1 MAYKALYNKYRSQT
15 FDELVGQEAVVT
27 TLKNA
32 LRTNKISHAYL
43 FSGPRGTGKTSVAR
57 LFSKAL
63 NCEEGL
69 GHQCNNCENCK
80 LISEG
85 NHPDVVEIDAAS
97 NSGVDEVRNLIDKV
111 KYSPIKGRYKI
122 YIIDE
127 VHMMTNS
134 AFNALLK
141 TLEEPPEY
149 VIFILCTTEPYKLLP
164 TILSRCQRFEFNK
177 IPNATLKNLITRVLA
192 NENVKAEDEAV
203 DLIVELA
210 NGGARDAL
218 SILDQLIAYCGE
230 LINVKDIESV
240 FGLTSIEEKIEMLTY
255 VSNKDTLSLLNFYSK
270 INKRNVNIE
279 RLNNEL
285 LDVLKDTLI
294 YEKIKG
300 TSLLEVTSEEEAKVI
315 SSLFTEEKLIN
326 MIELL
331 LKCENDFKTTNNPNF
346 LFEIYL
352 LKLLDDKNVKEVIY
366 VNDKSLTVNK
376 EISND
381 PVSKKTPIPATLEIK
396 ENSNI
401 DKPHTATKL
410 AEKKVEF
417 SITDV
422 KDLTIL
428 PPLFPDEKETKK
440 AEEKSPL
447 ITEGDTY
454 SIDDTTL
461 IKLMVSGNKQVREE
475 LMKRWQY
482 LDMFKTDKDLGPFA
496 MLLKDGS
503 PYVMT
508 ENVLIVSFNFD
519 HQAFKCNIKDN
530 QDDFEKVLSK
540 LIGKNIFIYG
550 INRKVLTDI
559 THEFL
564 NLKQVNK
571 LPKMDE
577 IGEIKIE
584 K

>member
-164 TILSRCQRFEFNK
+164 TILSRCQRFEFKK

>member
-164 TILSRCQRFEFNK
+164 TILSRCQRFEFKK

-203 DLIVELA
+203 NLIVELA

-240 FGLTSIEEKIEMLTY
+240 FGLASIEEKIEMLNY
-255 VSNKDTLSLLNFYSK
+255 ISNKDTLSLLNFYSK

-300 TSLLEVTSEEEAKVI
+300 TSLLEVTSEEEAKTI

-331 LKCENDFKTTNNPNF
+331 LKCQNDFKTTNNPNF

-366 VNDKSLTVNK
+366 VNDKSLVVNK
-376 EISND
+376 EISNN
-381 PVSKKTPIPATLEIK
+381 PVSSKTPIPATLEIK
-396 ENSNI
+396 ENNNI
-401 DKPHTATKL
+401 EKSHAETKL
-410 AEKKVEF
+410 AEKKAEF

-422 KDLTIL
+422 KDLTVL
-428 PPLFPDEKETKK
+428 PPLFPDEKDTKK
-440 AEEKSPL
+440 VEEKSPL

-461 IKLMVSGNKQVREE
+461 IRLMVSGNKQVREE

-482 LDMFKTDKDLGPFA
+482 LDMFKADKDLGPFA

-519 HQAFKCNIKDN
+519 HQAYKCNIKAN

-571 LPKMDE
+571 LPKLDE